1 MTYVLH
7 SECLVCTT
15 IFKIEKDNSN
25 TSQVPY
31 FLCYRMSTSDMDYR
45 GDSRTEYI
53 LQGGNSRPCHFIL
66 ISIGYGSLL
75 VPKDK
80 ITNYVHIITI
90 TASKALN

>member
-15 IFKIEKDNSN
+15 ILKKNDNSN

-31 FLCYRMSTSDMDYR
+31 FLRYRMSTLDMDYR
-45 GDSRTEYI
+45 GDSRTEYF
-53 LQGGNSRPCHFIL
+53 LQGGNSRPCHSVL
-66 ISIGYGSLL
+66 TTIGYGSLL

-80 ITNYVHIITI
+80 ITNYVHITTI
-90 TASKALN
+90 TASKAHN